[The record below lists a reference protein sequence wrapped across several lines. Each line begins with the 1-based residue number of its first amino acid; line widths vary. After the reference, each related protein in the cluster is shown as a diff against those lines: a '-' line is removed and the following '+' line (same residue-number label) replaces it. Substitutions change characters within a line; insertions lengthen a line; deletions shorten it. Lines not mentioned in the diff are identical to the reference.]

1 MKLKLRP
8 AVFKDWET
16 LLEWRNDSSS
26 RKNSFKQE
34 QIDEQSHKTWLISSL
49 SNPDR
54 TLLIME
60 DSKGLPLGTVR
71 CDTIASKEK
80 VLSWTINPNY
90 RKKGLGKSMLELFLK
105 GSKEDFTAK
114 IKKENIGSIKMAES
128 NGFKHQ
134 SGEIYKRI
142 FESK

>member
-16 LLEWRNDSSS
+16 LLEWRNDPSS
-26 RKNSFKQE
+26 RKNSFKQK

-54 TLLIME
+54 ILLIME
-60 DSKGLPLGTVR
+60 DSKGLPLGTIR
-71 CDTIASKEK
+71 CDTTASKEK
-80 VLSWTINPNY
+80 VLSWTINPSY

-105 GSKEDFTAK
+105 GSKENFHRRKVRKAGDVLQFNSKKVEK
-114 IKKENIGSIKMAES
+114 IFVGL
-128 NGFKHQ
+128 
-134 SGEIYKRI
+134 RL
-142 FESK
+142 